1 MTLYLIQ
8 SHHTAHCA
16 HSAVS
21 CPPAISAV
29 RRISPGDYTRH
40 CWLYSFPTIC
50 QTMQCLLKFDLRKI
64 CFRICAQYIV
74 ALWEAIP
81 YKQVNVSKCFKSF
94 CIKIHGYKIKIACK
108 QFRIEDV
115 ELYQRF
121 LLLNV
126 VSLISPPAQKNL
138 FLVRKPSKIVWIYGD
153 GFFIAFLHL
162 KQKLARRV
170 F

>member
-1 MTLYLIQ
+1 MSQQCLRNKCQ
-8 SHHTAHCA
+8 
-16 HSAVS
+16 V
-21 CPPAISAV
+21 P
-29 RRISPGDYTRH
+29 RRYPWH
-40 CWLYSFPTIC
+40 SFPTIC
-50 QTMQCLLKFDLRKI
+50 QAMQCLLKFDLRKI

-138 FLVRKPSKIVWIYGD
+138 FLVRKPSKIV
-153 GFFIAFLHL
+153 
-162 KQKLARRV
+162 
-170 F
+170 